1 MHFYKA
7 TTWYKERSGW
17 RGEVIFVEDEVQFNV
32 FCHDLV
38 PSHYLLSDEEAKK
51 VLVELK
57 VDKDQLPKIRRS
69 DPCIRLLDALE
80 QENGRPAIKEGRV
93 VKVVRKSLTSE
104 IAIAY
109 RLVIRG

>member
-1 MHFYKA
+1 M
-7 TTWYKERSGW
+7 
-17 RGEVIFVEDEVQFNV
+17 IFVEEDVQFNV

-38 PSHYLLSDEEAKK
+38 PAHYLLNDEEAKK
-51 VLVELK
+51 VLAELK
-57 VDKDQLPKIRRS
+57 VNKDQLPKIRRS

-93 VKVVRKSLTSE
+93 VKVVRKSLTSDMS
-104 IAIAY
+104 IAY

>member
-1 MHFYKA
+1 M
-7 TTWYKERSGW
+7 
-17 RGEVIFVEDEVQFNV
+17 IFVEDEVQFNV

-93 VKVVRKSLTSE
+93 VKVVRKSRTAE

>member
-1 MHFYKA
+1 
-7 TTWYKERSGW
+7 
-17 RGEVIFVEDEVQFNV
+17 VIFVEDEVQFNV

-38 PSHYLLSDEEAKK
+38 PSH
-51 VLVELK
+51 
-57 VDKDQLPKIRRS
+57 QLPKIRRS

-93 VKVVRKSLTSE
+93 VKVVRKSRTSE